1 MMMELFSPVTWL
13 KMLAW
18 AMLGFL
24 LLTFI
29 SVMSIGD
36 KAALLEQEREEDL
49 RRIHCLQKYKY
60 DTKYAPEKCWP
71 YLRAARYY

>member
-1 MMMELFSPVTWL
+1 MMELFSPVTWL

-60 DTKYAPEKCWP
+60 DTKYAPERCRK
-71 YLRAARYY
+71 YLQVEGYF